1 MIGNATNFSNVYL
14 RGTVCIGVYFSFY
27 ITINDER
34 ILTIVV
40 IYISLDVRK
49 FIIESN
55 IKDLIQFAR

>member
-27 ITINDER
+27 ITIYDDR

-40 IYISLDVRK
+40 IYISLDDREI
-49 FIIESN
+49 IIETN
-55 IKDLIQFAR
+55 NKDLIQFAR